1 MLYSFFNMLKVGVP
15 GFTQTLQLL
24 VYNQFFNTKCEH
36 LVLVSAEIALMELVE
51 SPVIFLVKERK
62 YFFLDQAILSFFE
75 IF

>member
-62 YFFLDQAILSFFE
+62 YFFHDQAILSFFA